1 MAEAIKQ
8 GICYIA
14 GAGEFTAR
22 NLNPQSGDLVIA
34 ADGGYAYLKSAGVK
48 ADLLVGDFDSLKD
61 VPADMDLIRH
71 PVEKDDTD
79 MGLAIGEGI
88 RRGYREFRLYGAG
101 GGRIDHFIAN
111 MQLIADLSRRG
122 IRVEIV
128 CPEMDVFAVTDGAVF
143 LPARRAGTLISVFCH
158 GDRAEGVTLRG
169 LKYSLNEANLTAFHP
184 LGVSNEFT
192 GEEAEISVRHGTLIV
207 FSYADCV

>member
-1 MAEAIKQ
+1 MET
-8 GICYIA
+8 GTCYIV

-22 NLNPQSGDLVIA
+22 NLNPGKGDLVIA
-34 ADGGYAYLKSAGVK
+34 ADGGYAYLKAAGK
-48 ADLLVGDFDSLKD
+48 PADFLVGDFDSLKD
-61 VPADMDLIRH
+61 VPDDMDLIRH

-88 RRGYREFRLYGAG
+88 RRGYSSFRLYGAG

-111 MQLIADLSRRG
+111 LQLIADLSRSG
-122 IRVEIV
+122 IRAEIV
-128 CPEMDVFAVTDGAVF
+128 CPEMDVFAVTDGSLL

-192 GEEAEISVRHGTLIV
+192 GEAAEISVRHGTLIV
-207 FSYADCV
+207 FGYADCV